1 MNYAISFDFWN
12 TLYGNGP
19 ESKRQ
24 KLRAGYFRKI
34 IANYKKHNLKT
45 IETAF
50 SSSMELFLQN
60 WRHKQRTPTP
70 EERIQYM
77 AKILRIDLNENE
89 VNQISEYFGNL
100 IFKIPPQNIRS
111 VNTIIAQ
118 LAEKYPL
125 GIISDTGY
133 ITGEYIRDFLEK
145 EQLLPH
151 FSSLVFSDEQ
161 KYCKPHISVFQIT
174 CKTLKVDCSRLIH
187 IGDLEHTDV
196 KGVKDAGGISIKY
209 IGNNIN
215 TSGNSRADYTIDS
228 YETLPHLIDN
238 IISG

>member
-1 MNYAISFDFWN
+1 MNYGISFDFWN

-24 KLRAGYFRKI
+24 KLRAGYFRKT
-34 IANYKKHNLKT
+34 IAKYKKYKLKT
-45 IETAF
+45 VKTAF
-50 SSSMELFLQN
+50 SASTDLFIQN
-60 WRHKQRTPTP
+60 WRYKQRTPTP
-70 EERIQYM
+70 PERIQYM
-77 AKILRIDLNENE
+77 A
-89 VNQISEYFGNL
+89 
-100 IFKIPPQNIRS
+100 KIPPQNIRS

-118 LAEKYPL
+118 LAAKYPL

-151 FSSLVFSDEQ
+151 FHSLVFSDEQ
-161 KYCKPHISVFQIT
+161 KYCKPHASVFRLT
-174 CKTLKVDCSRLIH
+174 CNSLKVDCSRLIH

-196 KGVKDAGGISIKY
+196 KGVNDAGGISIKY
-209 IGNNIN
+209 IGNHIN
-215 TSGNSRADYTIDS
+215 TSGDSRADYTIDS
-228 YETLPHLIDN
+228 YEALPHLIDK